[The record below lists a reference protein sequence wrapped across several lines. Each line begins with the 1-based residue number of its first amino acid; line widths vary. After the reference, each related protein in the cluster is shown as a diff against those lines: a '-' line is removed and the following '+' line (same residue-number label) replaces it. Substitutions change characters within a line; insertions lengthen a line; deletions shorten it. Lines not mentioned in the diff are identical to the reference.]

1 MTSSSALF
9 PVREPPENGAA
20 SPTGRL
26 PVAALVPADSP
37 RAGDIDLAYARSLS
51 EVRDLPPIL
60 VCRRSLRVIDGMHR
74 LTAATLAGRADI
86 DVRYF
91 DGDEKQAFVEAVQS
105 NLHRG
110 RRLNQRERLAAARR
124 ILATYPRWSNRA
136 VAQAAGL
143 STKTV
148 AAVRRRATG
157 EEPQSNTRVGRDG
170 RARPVDPTIG
180 RRRAA
185 TYLREHPDASL
196 RQIAGAAGI
205 SVGTARDV
213 RARVQRGEDPVGR
226 RAAAAAA
233 AVRDEPVALT
243 AVERNGRLREP
254 ARPRT
259 PTGPAPGKDPLAVL
273 ARDPTLRF
281 SASGRQLLR
290 LLDNRALLGA
300 GGDALLAAV
309 PPHSRAAL
317 TVAVHQHIDIWLA
330 FVDILD
336 RAG

>member
-1 MTSSSALF
+1 MDGPADEAG
-9 PVREPPENGAA
+9 PR
-20 SPTGRL
+20 TGRL

-37 RAGDIDLAYARSLS
+37 RAGDIDLAYARSLA

-60 VCRRSLRVIDGMHR
+60 VCRRTLRVIDGMHR

-91 DGDEKQAFVEAVQS
+91 DGDEKEAFVEAVQA

-148 AAVRRRATG
+148 SAVRRRATG

-226 RAAAAAA
+226 RAATDAAAAA

-317 TVAVHQHIDIWLA
+317 TVAVHEHIDIWLA
-330 FVDILD
+330 FVSVLD
-336 RAG
+336 RTG